1 MDKSENSTSE
11 QTELENAPLD
21 MTGEEFRRVGHK
33 LVDQIAAFLDGVR
46 SRKVQSL
53 DAVEAAQQFL
63 GDQALPSKGLSADE
77 VMSDMIAKLEGY

>member
-33 LVDQIAAFLDGVR
+33 LVDQIAAFLD
-46 SRKVQSL
+46 
-53 DAVEAAQQFL
+53 
-63 GDQALPSKGLSADE
+63 
-77 VMSDMIAKLEGY
+77 